1 MFVTAANGDVATVK
15 KFLFFKKYPRLTP
28 GATVS
33 VPQKP
38 ENENKK
44 MSTTEI
50 VGITSSLATLAIL
63 LQTLLK

>member
-1 MFVTAANGDVATVK
+1 M
-15 KFLFFKKYPRLTP
+15 P
-28 GATVS
+28 
-33 VPQKP
+33 
-38 ENENKK
+38 NKRTTESDSLYQDIEK